1 MDQNLLT
8 VALIA
13 VFAVMIFFMFRNS
26 RKRRRDQEQMQAKLV
41 PGVEVMTSHG
51 IFGTIVSLDDEK
63 NEAVLETTPG
73 TRLRLH
79 RQTLTRVVEP
89 TDAPESGPVA
99 DEFPDDASSLTA
111 STDSG
116 VDGRPTYEL
125 NPESSGTGA
134 AAEPEYGERTGDGV
148 KPKRTPRKK
157 ASE

>member
-1 MDQNLLT
+1 MDQNFLT
-8 VALIA
+8 IALVA

-26 RKRRRDQEQMQAKLV
+26 RKRRRDQEEMQAKLV

-51 IFGTIVSLDDEK
+51 IFGTIVSIDDEK
-63 NEAVLETTPG
+63 NEAILETTPG

-89 TDAPESGPVA
+89 AAASESHPVA
-99 DEFPDDASSLTA
+99 DEVPDDASSLTA
-111 STDSG
+111 STDGG

-134 AAEPEYGERTGDGV
+134 TAEPEFGERTGEGV
-148 KPKRTPRKK
+148 KPKRAPRKK
-157 ASE
+157 AAE